1 MEHPGFQ
8 PQTIILDQESRS
20 QKTLSLE
27 PSHPLSVAARLLTDS
42 AWLRAYSPTRRGC
55 ALTHRL
61 GAAVRL
67 LTDSAWLRAYSP
79 TRRGCALTHHRLGAL
94 LAYPL
99 PTRRVCAITHR
110 ATQQGYARIEDD
122 SA

>member
-27 PSHPLSVAARLLTDS
+27 PSHPLSAAAHLLIGS
-42 AWLRAYSPTRRGC
+42 AWLRAYPSTWRGY

-61 GAAVRL
+61 GAAARL
-67 LTDSAWLRAYSP
+67 LTTDSAHCS
-79 TRRGCALTHHRLGAL
+79 LTHCLLGASVL
-94 LAYPL
+94 LLIERLSKA
-99 PTRRVCAITHR
+99 TR
-110 ATQQGYARIEDD
+110 E
-122 SA
+122 

>member
-1 MEHPGFQ
+1 MEHPRFQ

-42 AWLRAYSPTRRGC
+42 ARLRAYSPTRHGC

-61 GAAVRL
+61 GAAARL
-67 LTDSAWLRAYSP
+67 LTTDSAHCS
-79 TRRGCALTHHRLGAL
+79 LTHCLLSASVLLLIERLSKA
-94 LAYPL
+94 
-99 PTRRVCAITHR
+99 TR
-110 ATQQGYARIEDD
+110 E
-122 SA
+122 

>member
-27 PSHPLSVAARLLTDS
+27 PSHPLSAAAHLLIGSARLRTYPS
-42 AWLRAYSPTRRGC
+42 TWRGC

-61 GAAVRL
+61 GVAARL
-67 LTDSAWLRAYSP
+67 LTDSVRLRAYSP
-79 TRRGCALTHHRLGAL
+79 
-94 LAYPL
+94 
-99 PTRRVCAITHR
+99 PTRRTACLPIA
-110 ATQQGYARIEDD
+110 YLARLCYY
-122 SA
+122 S